1 MYRALYIADKLGL
14 EAYGVPAEDIKY
26 SGQSG
31 RDFRETL
38 ARTKDFFKCIIK
50 PKPTYL
56 GKEIPITGNGNQT
69 NDKKSYDKS

>member
-1 MYRALYIADKLGL
+1 MYRALYIFFFLFLKAN
-14 EAYGVPAEDIKY
+14 GVIAEDIKY

-31 RDFRETL
+31 RETREIL

-56 GKEIPITGNGNQT
+56 GETIDITGNGDIT
-69 NDKKSYDKS
+69 ND